1 MSERKPRRTFT
12 KEFKNQMVQL
22 YASLKKYSDNG
33 IKIKKNQQMPR
44 IVALMSALISF
55 DKRNKGLWFP
65 YKPNEE
71 EQKNEYRTKTE
82 GRKKERRVIP
92 GATGRKAVCLQTG
105 HHQVGIG

>member
-44 IVALMSALISF
+44 IVALM
-55 DKRNKGLWFP
+55 
-65 YKPNEE
+65 
-71 EQKNEYRTKTE
+71 
-82 GRKKERRVIP
+82 
-92 GATGRKAVCLQTG
+92 
-105 HHQVGIG
+105 